1 MDVGRNPRS
10 LATVTRAQKGKTG
23 EKGGEMSGL
32 PVSMPKERGFDK
44 VTWGRGAAHNK
55 GYDDCFDNGGD

>member
-23 EKGGEMSGL
+23 EKGG
-32 PVSMPKERGFDK
+32 
-44 VTWGRGAAHNK
+44 
-55 GYDDCFDNGGD
+55 GDVRFTGINA